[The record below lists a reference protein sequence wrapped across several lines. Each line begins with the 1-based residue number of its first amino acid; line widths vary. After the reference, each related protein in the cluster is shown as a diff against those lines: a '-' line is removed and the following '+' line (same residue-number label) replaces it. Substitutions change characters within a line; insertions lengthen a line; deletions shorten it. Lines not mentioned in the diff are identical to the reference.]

1 MFTTFVKCGGDFA
14 DISGEVKF
22 IDTLKYYQKSFAE
35 LSATLSH
42 EEKNSV
48 KQLTKQFLICH
59 HYFH

>member
-1 MFTTFVKCGGDFA
+1 MFTTFVKCRGDFA

-22 IDTLKYYQKSFAE
+22 IDTFKYYQKSFAE

-48 KQLTKQFLICH
+48 KQQNNF
-59 HYFH
+59 

>member
-1 MFTTFVKCGGDFA
+1 MFTTFVKCGGDFT

-22 IDTLKYYQKSFAE
+22 IDTFKYYQKSFAE

-48 KQLTKQFLICH
+48 KQQNNF
-59 HYFH
+59 